1 MCPWSK
7 YILYDFL
14 GFVEP
19 FPSCG
24 FPSILP
30 LQMVLSLFFWCCRMH
45 ELQEPESINLLKPH
59 TEHFASAPVVE
70 PAKPRRKF
78 FSLRLRLALLGGALL
93 CVSAFVFSAG
103 IARTAPQ
110 EDGQP
115 LSLFASLSRLVLA
128 GEKSVAGESDDR
140 INILLLG
147 IGGAGHDGPEL
158 TDTIIFGSF
167 KPSTKELGLISVPRD
182 LTINIPG
189 YGYRKI
195 NAVNAL
201 AEQNKKGSGP
211 AATADTISDILGE
224 PVPYTVKIDFGG
236 FADVIDA
243 LGGVN
248 IYVEKSFT
256 DTTYPLDDAMGSVQT
271 VSFTEGWTQMDGKT
285 ALAYSRS
292 RHGNNGEGSD
302 FARAARQQKVL
313 MAVKDKTLSL
323 GVLLNPGKLSRIIGT
338 ITSNIQTNISAIEM
352 VKLAKYIPD
361 ISPEKVALHVL
372 DTAGGSLY
380 ETHVNGA
387 YVILPY
393 KEDWSDLKL
402 LAQNIFKTEDT
413 AGATVLT
420 HATAQAETEVR
431 LEVQN
436 GTLTT
441 GLAGGTAELLQ
452 SSGFTVVDVTN
463 AKDRTRNTTVIY
475 DFTNG
480 AKDDELRAL
489 KDYLHAEVYVTEKG
503 YVNSRA
509 FVPDKVVSEDT
520 FKDLPTTKEKIDFL
534 VILGQ
539 DSSNLVLR

>member
-1 MCPWSK
+1 
-7 YILYDFL
+7 
-14 GFVEP
+14 
-19 FPSCG
+19 
-24 FPSILP
+24 
-30 LQMVLSLFFWCCRMH
+30 MH
-45 ELQEPESINLLKPH
+45 EPQEPESINLLKPH

-78 FSLRLRLALLGGALL
+78 FSLRLRLAVFGSALL
-93 CVSAFVFSAG
+93 CAGVFVFSAG

-128 GEKSVAGESDDR
+128 GERSVTGESDDR

-167 KPSTKELGLISVPRD
+167 KPSTNELGLISIPRD

-201 AEQNKKGSGP
+201 AEQARKGSGP
-211 AATADTISDILGE
+211 KATADTISEILGE
-224 PVPYTVKIDFGG
+224 PVPYTVKIDFSG

-248 IYVEKSFT
+248 IYVEKDFT
-256 DTTYPLDDAMGSVQT
+256 DTTFPLDDDLGSVQT
-271 VSFTEGWTQMDGKT
+271 ISFTQGWTQMDGKT
-285 ALAYSRS
+285 ALMYSRS

-302 FARAARQQKVL
+302 FARAARQQKML

-323 GVLLNPGKLSRIIGT
+323 GVLLNPGKLSRIIST
-338 ITSNIQTNISAIEM
+338 ITSNIKTNISPIEM
-352 VKLAKYIPD
+352 MKLAKYIPD

-393 KEDWSDLKL
+393 KEDWSDLHF
-402 LAQNIFKTEDT
+402 LAQNIFKAEDT
-413 AGATVLT
+413 TGATVLT
-420 HATAQAETEVR
+420 HTAQQAEAEVR

-463 AKDRTRNTTVIY
+463 AKERTREKTVIY

-480 AKDDELRAL
+480 AKDDELAAL
-489 KDYLHAEVYVTEKG
+489 KDYLHADVYVTERG

-509 FVPDKVVSEDT
+509 FVPDHVVNENT